1 MVGARPV
8 RVHISLQ
15 LTLLPLLLVGLL
27 VPRWALAEHQPK
39 HNPYL
44 TRLVERRAQLERLR
58 AQPGGV
64 VALHGLLEELWDWVP
79 PRDIEQLLAR
89 AQEPDSHPLVRSFA
103 TLVAARV
110 ARAMGRQQSAAGLRR
125 LAGVVPRWLV
135 CGPLPGQGLEGH
147 DHAHAVE
154 RDLGSWPLPR
164 RRYPGQPPV
173 RWVSWRPLPFE
184 LQEAV
189 LPLSSV
195 VGSGVAYLAALV
207 HSDREQPAALRLGTS
222 GPFKVFLDGKMMA
235 ERPVTRRPA
244 PDQDVVAL
252 TLRRGESVVVLKLS
266 SVRGGGSVFARLTAA
281 DGDPL
286 SGVSFPVQTSGVTR
300 DTGGLGK
307 RTPTVA
313 DPERWLR
320 TRAEVEGGAL
330 GDRGPQADSG
340 RLGLKD
346 YVDYL
351 VRATPMD
358 RTDRT
363 LEAVLDRW
371 VAQEGTA
378 EAYLLRA
385 RLQRDGDGERRD
397 VERAL
402 EVDPND
408 AWALVRL
415 ARLESTARRHLRAA
429 RLLARVFAL
438 DRAFLPAEL
447 ERVES
452 FRMAGLDAMAS
463 AALDRSLER
472 HPGLGGVVLERAN
485 LALAHDDVVRAERLF
500 RRYLRTNRADVSTY
514 RALADLALRRGDPG
528 GARRQIEAAVRVAP
542 HLQFLRL
549 ELAGIL
555 EGEGALEPALA
566 QYRAATTLDPNASRP
581 LEKMGHALY
590 RAGRVDQAWTA
601 WRRALRLQPQ
611 NTELRRYLAMLG
623 PKVRLGLAERYRQ
636 ETAPVLAAARRRV
649 DGRFPARVLL
659 ESTVTEIHES
669 GLSRTLRQR
678 VVQVTS
684 EAGVRGASSHVIA
697 YNPDRQTVDVRVA
710 RVRRASGAV
719 SQGRQGERD
728 INEPWAGLWYDLRA
742 LEIRFSGLRPG
753 DIVELEYLV
762 EDVAESNLFADYFG
776 DLVYLQQQVPVDR
789 FSYTVLA
796 PRSRR
801 LHVRGPRTPGVHHRV
816 LGDGGVS
823 GHQWTAR
830 ALKRVAP
837 EPSMPGWS
845 EVADYVHVSTYASW
859 EEVGR
864 WYWSLIRPQLE
875 ATGAVARAVA
885 RLTAGCRTDEERIR
899 AIHNFIAKNTRY
911 VGLQFGVHSYKPY
924 SADQVLARRFGD
936 CKDKATLMIA
946 LLGQAGIPAEMVLV
960 RTRRR
965 GAMDRDPASLAPF
978 DHAIVFVPKQ
988 GLYLDAT
995 AEFAGTGELPFQD
1008 QGVMALHVGTAGAA
1022 RLTRTPVFPA
1032 SANTLR
1038 VEEELTIA
1046 SDGAVR
1052 LVERRRVTG
1061 QAAPRW
1067 RSHYQAADTRRQRYE
1082 RTWSGWFG
1090 GAAVREVQMPHL
1102 DDLERPVEVRAV
1114 VDLRGLARRES
1125 ANRMTL
1131 PPGSGPEASLVQA
1144 YGRLTRRAQ
1153 PLELGYPWH
1162 SVQRSRLIPPDGWRF
1177 ARAPGDRR
1185 VVSPFGGFERRAALE
1200 GRVLVVTQEVRLERA
1215 RVSPAEYPAFRRF
1228 LEQLDRLLGERVVL
1242 VRTR

>member
-1 MVGARPV
+1 MVRGY
-8 RVHISLQ
+8 ISLQ
-15 LTLLPLLLVGLL
+15 LTLLLGWTLL
-27 VPRWALAEHQPK
+27 PHPALAAP
-39 HNPYL
+39 NPYL
-44 TRLVERRAQLERLR
+44 TRLEARRAQLERLR
-58 AQPGGV
+58 TQPGGV

-79 PRDIEQLLAR
+79 PGDIERLLAR
-89 AQEPDSHPLVRSFA
+89 ARETDSHPLVRSFA
-103 TLVAARV
+103 TLVAAGV
-110 ARAMGRQQSAAGLRR
+110 ARALGRDRSAAGLRR

-147 DHAHAVE
+147 EHEHAVE
-154 RDLGSWPLPR
+154 HDLGVWPFPR

-173 RWVSWRPLPFE
+173 RWVSWRPLPVE
-184 LQEAV
+184 PRDAGLG
-189 LPLSSV
+189 LSSL
-195 VGSGVAYLAALV
+195 VGQGVAYLATLV
-207 HSDREQPAALRLGTS
+207 RSDREQPAALRLGTA
-222 GPFKVFLDGKMMA
+222 GPFKVFLNGRVTA
-235 ERPVTRRPA
+235 QRAVTRRPA
-244 PDQDVVAL
+244 PDQDVVAV
-252 TLRRGESVVVLKLS
+252 TLRRGESWIVLKLS
-266 SVRGGGSVFARLTAA
+266 SVQGGGQVFARLTAA
-281 DGDPL
+281 DGDQL
-286 SGVSFPVQTSGVTR
+286 SGVSFPALAGGVTA
-300 DTGGLGK
+300 DTGGPVGAP
-307 RTPTVA
+307 RPVV

-320 TRAEVEGGAL
+320 ARAEVEGGAL
-330 GDRGPQADSG
+330 G
-340 RLGLKD
+340 D

-358 RTDRT
+358 RTDRA

-378 EAYLLRA
+378 EAHLLRA
-385 RLQRDGDGERRD
+385 RLRQDGDGERRD

-402 EVDPND
+402 EVEPSDP
-408 AWALVRL
+408 WALVRL

-429 RLLARVFAL
+429 RLLARVLAL
-438 DRAFLPAEL
+438 DQTFLPAEL
-447 ERVES
+447 ERVDA

-463 AALDRSLER
+463 AALDRTLVR
-472 HPGLGGVVLERAN
+472 HPDLGGVVLERAN
-485 LALAHDDVVRAERLF
+485 LALAHDDVARAERLF
-500 RRYLRTNRADVSTY
+500 RRYLRTNRADVSTH
-514 RALADLALRRGDPG
+514 RALADLALRRGDPRS
-528 GARRQIEAAVRVAP
+528 AREQLEAAVRVAP

-549 ELAGIL
+549 ELAALL
-555 EGEGALEPALA
+555 EGGGALEPALA
-566 QYRAATTLDPNASRP
+566 QYRAATTLDPHASRP
-581 LEKMGHALY
+581 LEKMGHALF
-590 RAGRVDQAWTA
+590 RAGRVEQAWTA

-611 NTELRRYLAMLG
+611 NTELRRYLTMLG

-636 ETAPVLAAARRRV
+636 ETAPMLAAARRQV

-659 ESTVTEIHES
+659 ESAVTEIHES

-684 EAGVRGASSHVIA
+684 EAGVRLASSHVIA

-776 DLVYLQQQVPVDR
+776 DLVYLQQQLPVDR

-796 PRSRR
+796 SRAR
-801 LHVRGPRTPGVHHRV
+801 PLHVRGPRTPGVEHRV
-816 LGDGGVS
+816 LGDGRVS

-845 EVADYVHVSTYASW
+845 EVADYVHVSTYGSW

-864 WYWSLIRPQLE
+864 WYWGLIRPQLE
-875 ATGAVARAVA
+875 ATGPIARAA
-885 RLTAGCRTDEERIR
+885 TRLTAGCRTDEERIR
-899 AIHNFIAKNTRY
+899 AIHNFVAKNTRY

-924 SADQVLARRFGD
+924 PADQVLARRFGD

-946 LLGQAGIPAEMVLV
+946 LLGQVGIPAEMVLV

-965 GAMDRDPASLAPF
+965 GAMDREPASLAPF
-978 DHAIVFVPKQ
+978 DHAIVYIPKQ

-1008 QGVMALHVGTAGAA
+1008 QGVMALHVGTTGAV
-1022 RLTRTPVFPA
+1022 RLTRTPLFSA

-1046 SDGAVR
+1046 PDGAVR
-1052 LVERRRVTG
+1052 LVERRRVAG

-1067 RSHYQAADTRRQRYE
+1067 RSHYQSADTRRQRYE

-1090 GAAVREVQMPHL
+1090 GAAVHEVQMPHL

-1114 VDLRGLARRES
+1114 VGLDGLVRREGGT
-1125 ANRMTL
+1125 RMTL

-1144 YGRLTRRAQ
+1144 YGRLTRREQ
-1153 PLELGYPWH
+1153 PLELGYPWR
-1162 SVQRSRLIPPDGWRF
+1162 SVQRSRLIPPGGWRF
-1177 ARAPGDRR
+1177 ARAPDETR
-1185 VVSPFGGFERRAALE
+1185 VVSPFGGFERRVALE

-1228 LEQLDRLLGERVVL
+1228 LERLDRLLGERVVL
-1242 VRTR
+1242 DRTR